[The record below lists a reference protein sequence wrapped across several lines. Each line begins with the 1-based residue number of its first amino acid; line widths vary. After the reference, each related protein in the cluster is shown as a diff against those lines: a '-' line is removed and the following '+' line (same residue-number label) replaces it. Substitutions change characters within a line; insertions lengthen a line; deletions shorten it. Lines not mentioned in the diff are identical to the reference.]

1 MVVLRIDGLE
11 GVSSTIQLR
20 GDRIKVVGLSLG
32 VREKQYR
39 SNTVNGQHSPCYGK
53 SKRDKN
59 ALREAM
65 NGFGEGNGAGER
77 CRIQLIREN
86 ANLMHWWQP
95 KIIRACDSCYFSMST
110 FVHDLLPLR

>member
-53 SKRDKN
+53 SKRDNN

-65 NGFGEGNGAGER
+65 NGFVFSTCLLEKGMA
-77 CRIQLIREN
+77 REKD
-86 ANLMHWWQP
+86 AEY
-95 KIIRACDSCYFSMST
+95 S
-110 FVHDLLPLR
+110 